1 MYSITD
7 LPPELESQSPL
18 VSSSLDIYLVSGEI
32 SDEYH
37 SFPISY
43 LQCKAVRIPNLSS
56 KRKDSYAIFP
66 LNVESND

>member
-1 MYSITD
+1 MTMKMKCSD
-7 LPPELESQSPL
+7 EFFLWLL
-18 VSSSLDIYLVSGEI
+18 

-43 LQCKAVRIPNLSS
+43 LQCKAVRIPNSSS

-66 LNVESND
+66 INVESND